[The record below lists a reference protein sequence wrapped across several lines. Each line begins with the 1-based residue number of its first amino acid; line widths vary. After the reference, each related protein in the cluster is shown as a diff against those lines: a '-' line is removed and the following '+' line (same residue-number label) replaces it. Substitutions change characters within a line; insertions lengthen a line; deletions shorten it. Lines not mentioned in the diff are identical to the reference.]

1 MLSLH
6 WQRKRQPIII
16 GLLLHL
22 RPQMNSFQNSWL
34 LQEFFFFFLL
44 SILPHPRRHFVASY
58 SIPLC
63 SLWLSIWCWPIL
75 KESQLGFLFC
85 YKSSSSHVCLHRGN
99 PSEELD
105 MCLNKQARKNK
116 TRQGHQIFV
125 VFGEW
130 VISLMPHKEKTSEV
144 FSQGRISFLDNFKA
158 NQPAW
163 LTWLY

>member
-1 MLSLH
+1 MLSLY

-22 RPQMNSFQNSWL
+22 RPQMNIFQNLWL

-63 SLWLSIWCWPIL
+63 SLWLSIWYWPIL

-85 YKSSSSHVCLHRGN
+85 YKSSSSHVCLHHGN

-105 MCLNKQARKNK
+105 MCLNKQARKKQNK
-116 TRQGHQIFV
+116 TGTPDICCVWRMSYFINATQRKKHQKF
-125 VFGEW
+125 
-130 VISLMPHKEKTSEV
+130 SHKEKSA
-144 FSQGRISFLDNFKA
+144 FGQL
-158 NQPAW
+158 
-163 LTWLY
+163 

>member
-105 MCLNKQARKNK
+105 MCLNKQARKKQNK
-116 TRQGHQIFV
+116 TGTPDICCVWRMSYFINATQRKNI
-125 VFGEW
+125 
-130 VISLMPHKEKTSEV
+130 
-144 FSQGRISFLDNFKA
+144 RSFLTRK
-158 NQPAW
+158 NQ
-163 LTWLY
+163 LFGQL